1 MIIYINK
8 HLNKKSINIYTK
20 KWNKMNT
27 KKLLVGF
34 IVSIFILQT
43 LLLFSTPFTK
53 ANTTIP
59 DKFNKKLDLN
69 EVYIYNVT
77 SFNTSKPLEWASLD
91 WLAPPKGFA
100 NTTPGGQIRIN
111 FTGFYDKDPNDF
123 FNIFESPIPYM
134 DVEFVENRFGNLVT
148 NATFYNVSNGE
159 ADMNLLLGYNQFKS
173 GFLIPINNFDWL
185 KQQAYAQDQ
194 PPFMNATVIVKETP
208 KNITFDFSQKTG
220 LQQKTK
226 SIYDKKTGLLIYTN
240 TSFGNY
246 TLEMAL
252 INLPIFT
259 SEKLFIPSF
268 QLYVL
273 FGAITVI
280 SVIYIAKLRKK

>member
-1 MIIYINK
+1 
-8 HLNKKSINIYTK
+8 
-20 KWNKMNT
+20 MNA
-27 KKLLVGF
+27 KKLLVVF

-77 SFNTSKPLEWASLD
+77 SFNTSKPLEWASLN
-91 WLAPPKGFA
+91 WSAPSKGFA
-100 NTTPGGQIRIN
+100 NTTPGGQIKIN

-134 DVEFVENRFGNLVT
+134 DVEFVENRFSNLVT

-173 GFLIPINNFDWL
+173 GFLIPINDFDWL
-185 KQQAYAQDQ
+185 KQQAYAQDE
-194 PPFMNATVIVKETP
+194 PPFMNATVIVQETP
-208 KNITFDFSQKTG
+208 KNITFDFRQIAG
-220 LQQKTK
+220 FQQRTV
-226 SIYDKKTGLLIYTN
+226 SIYDKTSGLLIYTN
-240 TSFGNY
+240 TSIGNY
-246 TLEMAL
+246 FLEMSL
-252 INLPIFT
+252 INLPSFP
-259 SEKLFIPSF
+259 SETRFISSF
-268 QLYVL
+268 QLYIF
-273 FGAITVI
+273 FGSI
-280 SVIYIAKLRKK
+280 SVISILYIVKLRKKL